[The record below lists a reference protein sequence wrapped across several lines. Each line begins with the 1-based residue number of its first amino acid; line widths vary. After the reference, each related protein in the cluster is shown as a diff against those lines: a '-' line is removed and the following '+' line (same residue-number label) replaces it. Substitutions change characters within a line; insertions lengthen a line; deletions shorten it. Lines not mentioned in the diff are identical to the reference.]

1 MSVNRAMSRATAEHS
16 PSDRRARRTD
26 KALREAL
33 LALAAE
39 RAWDDIS
46 VQDICSAADVGR
58 STFYA
63 HYNGKEALLAAGLR
77 AYFEALYAEAPRSH
91 EPFGYLSS
99 LIDHVHEQRRVF
111 RSVAG
116 RRSGYVIQAR
126 LRETL
131 RDLVERDLAG
141 RVPNSN
147 RDLAVRCVAGAL
159 FEALVLAAEKGRSID
174 PDALRRQLARL
185 AE

>member
-1 MSVNRAMSRATAEHS
+1 MSVNQAMRRATAEHS
-16 PSDRRARRTD
+16 PTDRRARRTD

-63 HYNGKEALLAAGLR
+63 HYDGKEALLAAGLS
-77 AYFEALYAEAPRSH
+77 AYFAALYAEAPRSRK
-91 EPFGYLSS
+91 PFGYLPS
-99 LIDHVHEQRRVF
+99 LIDHVRAQRRVF

-116 RRSGYVIQAR
+116 RRSGQVIQAR

-131 RDLVERDLAG
+131 RDLVERDLTG
-141 RVPNSN
+141 RVPDSN
-147 RDLAVRCVAGAL
+147 RDLTVRCVAGAL

-174 PDALRRQLARL
+174 PDALRQLLTRL
-185 AE
+185 AK

>member
-1 MSVNRAMSRATAEHS
+1 MSQNQARRRASAEHS
-16 PSDRRARRTD
+16 PSDRRTRRTD

-39 RAWDDIS
+39 RAWDDIR

-63 HYNGKEALLAAGLR
+63 HYNGKETLLAAGLR
-77 AYFEALYAEAPRSH
+77 AFCEALYADASRSR
-91 EPFGYLSS
+91 EPFGYLRS
-99 LIDHVHEQRRVF
+99 LIDHVREQRRVF
-111 RSVAG
+111 RSIVG
-116 RRSGYVIQAR
+116 RRSGHVVQAR
-126 LRETL
+126 FREML

-141 RVPNSN
+141 RVADSD
-147 RDLAVRCVAGAL
+147 RDVAVRCVAGAL
-159 FEALVLAAEKGRSID
+159 FEALVLVAEKGQSID
-174 PDALRRQLARL
+174 PDAVCRRLARL